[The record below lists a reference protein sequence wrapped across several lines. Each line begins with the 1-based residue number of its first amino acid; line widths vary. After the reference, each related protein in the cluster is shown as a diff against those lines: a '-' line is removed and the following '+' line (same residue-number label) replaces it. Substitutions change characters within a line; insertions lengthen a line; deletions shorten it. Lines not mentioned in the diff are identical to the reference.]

1 MNAATPSWRW
11 VLMGAGGHGSV
22 LRAVLCELGLNV
34 LGVCDPALVRDG
46 TSTWQGLPVL
56 GGDEALARLNP
67 QDLALAL
74 GVGPRVR
81 STHRRE
87 VFERL
92 RQQHHRFPPLVHPRA
107 WVAPGVT
114 LAEGVQVMAGVVI
127 QPGCHI
133 GENTLVNTCSSVDH
147 DCQVGSHVHIAP
159 GATLCGGVSVGR
171 GCFIGAGATVIQEI
185 QLGENALLSA
195 GFTLTK
201 NLSDGLKYPEK
212 ITTRPAPR
220 SPE

>member
-1 MNAATPSWRW
+1 MTPSTASWRW

-22 LRAVLCELGLNV
+22 LHAVLRELGLNV
-34 LGVCDPALVRDG
+34 LGVCDPALQAAG
-46 TSTWQGLPVL
+46 TSEWQGLPVL
-56 GGDEALARLNP
+56 GGDEGLARLAA

-81 STHRRE
+81 STHRQA

-92 RQQHHRFPPLVHPRA
+92 RDQGHRFPPLVHPRA

-133 GENTLVNTCSSVDH
+133 GENTLVNTRSSVDH
-147 DCQVGSHVHIAP
+147 DGRIGAHVHIAP

-195 GFTLTK
+195 GFTLAK
-201 NLSDGLKYPEK
+201 NLGDGMQYPEK
-212 ITTRPAPR
+212 INSAIFQ
-220 SPE
+220 